1 MKADALVIA
10 NQEIIADAMVT
21 ARDPRLIAQTPAARP
36 DTMDPNIKAVKVF
49 RGGKEMVEFYGEH
62 FVRGMSQKGRRVV
75 GWNTSTGRFMPAE
88 IHGGDKDTGAII
100 ALDGRLSSPPP
111 EQKRLPPLV
120 EGTLTP
126 GAAKFGKLIDMIN
139 LQLVWSGDKRIRDV
153 CLATAL
159 GFEHPKR
166 IR

>member
-1 MKADALVIA
+1 
-10 NQEIIADAMVT
+10 
-21 ARDPRLIAQTPAARP
+21 
-36 DTMDPNIKAVKVF
+36 
-49 RGGKEMVEFYGEH
+49 
-62 FVRGMSQKGRRVV
+62 
-75 GWNTSTGRFMPAE
+75 MPAE

-166 IR
+166 IRCWIALCKADLRTQGDLVTDPNEPTAYLLNEHQALLAIMQAKTVNGHGFASGIGRDGL